1 MEFELVSTIWQYK
14 FFCSKFQFCVALS
27 KLTSLKISV
36 LICKKVMMVRL
47 PRIQMRKH
55 IKCLAERQ
63 IAGNTTY
70 YHHFKCIHKG
80 EKTKLHTFFI
90 PRPLLTNT
98 CNIYRN
104 KCTAISANIYCCIF
118 LSSSSFQSF
127 CYEESLPIGGDCLP
141 RIGYTLFP
149 LNPGGK
155 HMTQSQKNFHTLR
168 TTVIGRRWACDPSFT
183 NQGLLCHSNKDFC
196 WSEQVDKVSLALP
209 TVLSVY

>member
-1 MEFELVSTIWQYK
+1 M
-14 FFCSKFQFCVALS
+14 S

-141 RIGYTLFP
+141 RIGWLGIPCSPLTLEVSIWP
-149 LNPGGK
+149 RVRKTSIPSEPQWLVGDG
-155 HMTQSQKNFHTLR
+155 HVTQASLIRDFYATAIR
-168 TTVIGRRWACDPSFT
+168 TFAGVNR
-183 NQGLLCHSNKDFC
+183 
-196 WSEQVDKVSLALP
+196 
-209 TVLSVY
+209 